1 MVNVFVLG
9 TNVVCSIHTFLIFII
24 MSNFFFNLFAS
35 ILIISVF
42 MTISVNNAVYAVL
55 FLILAFFSTM
65 CILFL
70 LNIDYLALLFI
81 LIYVGAITILFL
93 FVVMMLKIKI
103 NDKNTTKF
111 FSFINIIIGCLI
123 IYNVLGNTQILNIFL
138 PTTTE
143 TLTYYNW
150 FSKLYY
156 VDNIKM
162 LGQVLFNTY
171 YFYFILAG
179 FVLLVGMISAILL
192 SKESNRTI
200 RRYQLVYQQLSRE
213 VSNAV
218 FLVH

>member
-1 MVNVFVLG
+1 
-9 TNVVCSIHTFLIFII
+9 
-24 MSNFFFNLFAS
+24 MSNLYFNIFAS
-35 ILIISVF
+35 IILISVF

-55 FLILAFFSTM
+55 FLILAFFSSM

-70 LNIDYLALLFI
+70 LNIDYLALMFI

-103 NDKNTTKF
+103 NEKNTTKF
-111 FSFINIIIGCLI
+111 LSFINIIICCLI
-123 IYNVLGNTQILNIFL
+123 IYNILINTDIFNIFL
-138 PTTTE
+138 NTTSN
-143 TLTYYNW
+143 LTYTNW
-150 FSKLYY
+150 FSNLYY

-162 LGQVLFNTY
+162 LGQVIFTNY

-179 FVLLVGMISAILL
+179 FVLLIGLISAILL
-192 SKESNRTI
+192 SKESTKVI
-200 RRYQLVYQQLSRE
+200 RRYQLVYQQISRD

>member
-1 MVNVFVLG
+1 
-9 TNVVCSIHTFLIFII
+9 
-24 MSNFFFNLFAS
+24 
-35 ILIISVF
+35 

-70 LNIDYLALLFI
+70 LNIDYLALMFI

-93 FVVMMLKIKI
+93 FVVMMLKIKL
-103 NDKNTTKF
+103 NEKNTTKF
-111 FSFINIIIGCLI
+111 ISFINILICCVIFYNVIFNADVFNILITNDTNI
-123 IYNVLGNTQILNIFL
+123 IYND
-138 PTTTE
+138 
-143 TLTYYNW
+143 W
-150 FSKLYY
+150 FSNLYF

-162 LGQVLFNTY
+162 LGQVMFNVY

-179 FVLLVGMISAILL
+179 LVLLIGLISAILL
-192 SKESNRTI
+192 SKESNKTV
-200 RRYQLVYQQLSRE
+200 RRYQLVYQQISRE

>member
-1 MVNVFVLG
+1 
-9 TNVVCSIHTFLIFII
+9 

-35 ILIISVF
+35 IIIISVF

-55 FLILAFFSTM
+55 FLILAFFSSM

-70 LNIDYLALLFI
+70 LNIDYLALMFI

-103 NDKNTTKF
+103 NEKNTTKF
-111 FSFINIIIGCLI
+111 ISFINIIICCLI
-123 IYNVLGNTQILNIFL
+123 IYNVLLNTDLFNIFL
-138 PTTTE
+138 NTDI
-143 TLTYYNW
+143 TYNNW
-150 FSKLYY
+150 FSKLYFIY
-156 VDNIKM
+156 NIKM
-162 LGQVLFNTY
+162 IGQVIFNNY
-171 YFYFILAG
+171 YFYFILSG
-179 FVLLVGMISAILL
+179 FVLLIGMISAILL
-192 SKESNRTI
+192 SKESNKVV

>member
-1 MVNVFVLG
+1 
-9 TNVVCSIHTFLIFII
+9 
-24 MSNFFFNLFAS
+24 MSNLYFNIFAS
-35 ILIISVF
+35 IILISVF

-55 FLILAFFSTM
+55 FLILAFFSSM

-70 LNIDYLALLFI
+70 LNIDYLALMFI

-103 NDKNTTKF
+103 NEKNTTKF
-111 FSFINIIIGCLI
+111 LSFINIIICCLI
-123 IYNVLGNTQILNIFL
+123 IYNILINTDILNIFL
-138 PTTTE
+138 NTTSN
-143 TLTYYNW
+143 LTYTNW
-150 FSKLYY
+150 FSNLYY

-162 LGQVLFNTY
+162 LGQVIFTNY

-179 FVLLVGMISAILL
+179 FVLLIGLISAILL
-192 SKESNRTI
+192 SKESTKVI
-200 RRYQLVYQQLSRE
+200 RRYQLVYQQISRD

>member
-1 MVNVFVLG
+1 
-9 TNVVCSIHTFLIFII
+9 
-24 MSNFFFNLFAS
+24 MSNFFFNFFAS
-35 ILIISVF
+35 IIIISVF

-70 LNIDYLALLFI
+70 LNIDYLALMFI

-93 FVVMMLKIKI
+93 FVVMMLKIKL
-103 NDKNTTKF
+103 NEKNTTKF
-111 FSFINIIIGCLI
+111 ISFIKILICCVIFYNVIFNADVFNIFITNDTNI
-123 IYNVLGNTQILNIFL
+123 IYND
-138 PTTTE
+138 
-143 TLTYYNW
+143 W
-150 FSKLYY
+150 FSKLYF

-162 LGQVLFNTY
+162 LGQVMFNVY

-179 FVLLVGMISAILL
+179 LVLLIGLISAILL
-192 SKESNRTI
+192 SKESNKTV
-200 RRYQLVYQQLSRE
+200 RRYQLVYQQISRE

>member
-1 MVNVFVLG
+1 
-9 TNVVCSIHTFLIFII
+9 
-24 MSNFFFNLFAS
+24 MSNFFFNFFAS
-35 ILIISVF
+35 IIIISVF

-70 LNIDYLALLFI
+70 LNIDYLALMFI

-93 FVVMMLKIKI
+93 FVVMMLKIKL
-103 NDKNTTKF
+103 NEKNTTKF
-111 FSFINIIIGCLI
+111 IYFINILICCVIFYNVIFNADVFKIFITNDTNI
-123 IYNVLGNTQILNIFL
+123 IYND
-138 PTTTE
+138 
-143 TLTYYNW
+143 W
-150 FSKLYY
+150 FSKLYF

-162 LGQVLFNTY
+162 LGQVMFNVY

-179 FVLLVGMISAILL
+179 LVLLIGLISAILL
-192 SKESNRTI
+192 SKESNKTV
-200 RRYQLVYQQLSRE
+200 RRYQLVYQQISRE

>member
-1 MVNVFVLG
+1 
-9 TNVVCSIHTFLIFII
+9 
-24 MSNFFFNLFAS
+24 MSNFFFNFFAS
-35 ILIISVF
+35 IIIISVF

-70 LNIDYLALLFI
+70 LNIDYLALMFI

-93 FVVMMLKIKI
+93 FVVMMLKIKL
-103 NDKNTTKF
+103 NEKNTTKF
-111 FSFINIIIGCLI
+111 ISFINIFICCVIFYNVIFNADVFNIFITNDTNI
-123 IYNVLGNTQILNIFL
+123 IYND
-138 PTTTE
+138 
-143 TLTYYNW
+143 W
-150 FSKLYY
+150 FSKLYF

-162 LGQVLFNTY
+162 LGQVMFNVY

-179 FVLLVGMISAILL
+179 LVLLIGLISAILL
-192 SKESNRTI
+192 SKESNKTV
-200 RRYQLVYQQLSRE
+200 RRYQLVYQQISRE

>member
-1 MVNVFVLG
+1 
-9 TNVVCSIHTFLIFII
+9 
-24 MSNFFFNLFAS
+24 MSNLYFNIFAS
-35 ILIISVF
+35 IILISVF

-55 FLILAFFSTM
+55 FLILAFFSSM

-70 LNIDYLALLFI
+70 LNIDYLALMFI

-103 NDKNTTKF
+103 NEKNTTKLL
-111 FSFINIIIGCLI
+111 SFINIIICCLI
-123 IYNVLGNTQILNIFL
+123 IYNILINTDIFNVFLN
-138 PTTTE
+138 TTSN
-143 TLTYYNW
+143 LTYTNW
-150 FSKLYY
+150 FSNLYY

-162 LGQVLFNTY
+162 LGQVIFTNY

-179 FVLLVGMISAILL
+179 FVLLIGLISAILL
-192 SKESNRTI
+192 SKESTKVI
-200 RRYQLVYQQLSRE
+200 RRYQLVYQQISRD

>member
-1 MVNVFVLG
+1 MA
-9 TNVVCSIHTFLIFII
+9 
-24 MSNFFFNLFAS
+24 NFFFNFFAS
-35 ILIISVF
+35 IIIISVF
-42 MTISVNNAVYAVL
+42 MTISVNNAVFAVL

-70 LNIDYLALLFI
+70 LNIDYLALMFI

-103 NDKNTTKF
+103 NEKNTTKF
-111 FSFINIIIGCLI
+111 ISFINIIISCVI
-123 IYNVLGNTQILNIFL
+123 IYNIFCNTEILTIFL
-138 PTTTE
+138 PTTTTSFE
-143 TLTYYNW
+143 YHNW
-150 FSKLYY
+150 FSQLYFI
-156 VDNIKM
+156 DNIKM
-162 LGQVLFNTY
+162 LGQVLFNVY
-171 YFYFILAG
+171 YFYFVLAG

-213 VSNAV
+213 VTNAV

>member
-1 MVNVFVLG
+1 
-9 TNVVCSIHTFLIFII
+9 

-35 ILIISVF
+35 IIIISVF

-55 FLILAFFSTM
+55 FLILAFFSSM

-70 LNIDYLALLFI
+70 LNVDYLALMFI

-103 NDKNTTKF
+103 NEKNTTKF
-111 FSFINIIIGCLI
+111 ISFINIIICCLI
-123 IYNVLGNTQILNIFL
+123 IYNVLLNTDLFNIFL
-138 PTTTE
+138 NTDIA
-143 TLTYYNW
+143 YNNW
-150 FSKLYY
+150 FSKLYFI
-156 VDNIKM
+156 DIIKM
-162 LGQVLFNTY
+162 IGQVIFNNY
-171 YFYFILAG
+171 YFYFILSG
-179 FVLLVGMISAILL
+179 FVLLIGMLSAILL
-192 SKESNRTI
+192 SKESNKVV

>member
-1 MVNVFVLG
+1 
-9 TNVVCSIHTFLIFII
+9 
-24 MSNFFFNLFAS
+24 MSNFFFNFFAS
-35 ILIISVF
+35 IIIISVF

-70 LNIDYLALLFI
+70 LNIDYLALMFI

-93 FVVMMLKIKI
+93 FVVMMLKIKL
-103 NDKNTTKF
+103 NEKNTTKF
-111 FSFINIIIGCLI
+111 ISFINILICWVIFYNLIFNADVFNIFITNDTNI
-123 IYNVLGNTQILNIFL
+123 IYND
-138 PTTTE
+138 
-143 TLTYYNW
+143 W
-150 FSKLYY
+150 FSKLYF

-162 LGQVLFNTY
+162 LGQVMFNVY

-179 FVLLVGMISAILL
+179 LVLLIGLISAILL
-192 SKESNRTI
+192 SKESNKTV
-200 RRYQLVYQQLSRE
+200 RRYQLVYQQISRE

>member
-1 MVNVFVLG
+1 
-9 TNVVCSIHTFLIFII
+9 
-24 MSNFFFNLFAS
+24 MSNFFFNFFAS

-70 LNIDYLALLFI
+70 LNIDYLAIMFI

-103 NDKNTTKF
+103 NEKNTTKF
-111 FSFINIIIGCLI
+111 ISFINIIICCLV
-123 IYNVLGNTQILNIFL
+123 IYNVICNADLFNIFINNND
-138 PTTTE
+138 TII
-143 TLTYYNW
+143 TYTNW
-150 FSKLYY
+150 FSNLYF

-162 LGQVLFNTY
+162 LGQVMFNVY

-179 FVLLVGMISAILL
+179 FILLIGLISAILL
-192 SKESNRTI
+192 SKESNQTI

>member
-1 MVNVFVLG
+1 
-9 TNVVCSIHTFLIFII
+9 
-24 MSNFFFNLFAS
+24 MSNFYFNLFAS
-35 ILIISVF
+35 IIIISVF

-55 FLILAFFSTM
+55 FLILAFFSSM

-70 LNIDYLALLFI
+70 LNVDYLALMFI

-103 NDKNTTKF
+103 NEKNTTKF
-111 FSFINIIIGCLI
+111 ISFINIVICCLI
-123 IYNVLGNTQILNIFL
+123 IYNVLLNADVFNVFL
-138 PTTTE
+138 NNDLVYTDF
-143 TLTYYNW
+143 
-150 FSKLYY
+150 FSKIYY

-162 LGQVLFNTY
+162 LGRVIFTDY

-179 FVLLVGMISAILL
+179 FVLLIGMISAILL
-192 SKESNRTI
+192 SKESNKTI
-200 RRYQLVYQQLSRE
+200 RRYQLVYQQLSRD

>member
-1 MVNVFVLG
+1 
-9 TNVVCSIHTFLIFII
+9 

-35 ILIISVF
+35 IIIISVF

-55 FLILAFFSTM
+55 FLILAFFSSM

-70 LNIDYLALLFI
+70 LNVDYLALMFI

-103 NDKNTTKF
+103 NEKNTTKF
-111 FSFINIIIGCLI
+111 ISFINIIICCLI
-123 IYNVLGNTQILNIFL
+123 IYNVLLNTDLFNIFL
-138 PTTTE
+138 NTNIA
-143 TLTYYNW
+143 YNNW
-150 FSKLYY
+150 FSKLYFI
-156 VDNIKM
+156 DNIKM
-162 LGQVLFNTY
+162 IGQVIFNNY
-171 YFYFILAG
+171 YFYFILSG
-179 FVLLVGMISAILL
+179 FVLLIGMISAILL
-192 SKESNRTI
+192 SKESNKVV

>member
-1 MVNVFVLG
+1 MA
-9 TNVVCSIHTFLIFII
+9 
-24 MSNFFFNLFAS
+24 NFFFNFFAS
-35 ILIISVF
+35 IIIISVF
-42 MTISVNNAVYAVL
+42 MTISVNNAVFAVL

-70 LNIDYLALLFI
+70 LNIDYLALMFI

-103 NDKNTTKF
+103 SEKNTTKF
-111 FSFINIIIGCLI
+111 ISFINILISCII
-123 IYNVLGNTQILNIFL
+123 IYNILCNTEILTIFL
-138 PTTTE
+138 PSATTTSFE
-143 TLTYYNW
+143 YHNW
-150 FSKLYY
+150 FAQLYF

-162 LGQVLFNTY
+162 LGQVLFNVY

-200 RRYQLVYQQLSRE
+200 RRYQLVYQQLSRK
-213 VSNAV
+213 VTNAV

>member
-1 MVNVFVLG
+1 
-9 TNVVCSIHTFLIFII
+9 
-24 MSNFFFNLFAS
+24 MSNFFFNFFAS
-35 ILIISVF
+35 ILVISVF

-70 LNIDYLALLFI
+70 LNIDYLAIMFI

-103 NDKNTTKF
+103 NEKNTTKF
-111 FSFINIIIGCLI
+111 ISFINIIICCLI
-123 IYNVLGNTQILNIFL
+123 IYNVLLNADIFNVFL
-138 PTTTE
+138 NNDLVYTDF
-143 TLTYYNW
+143 
-150 FSKLYY
+150 FSKIYY

-162 LGQVLFNTY
+162 LGRVIFTDY

-179 FVLLVGMISAILL
+179 FVLLIGMISAILL
-192 SKESNRTI
+192 SKESNKTI
-200 RRYQLVYQQLSRE
+200 RRYQLVYQQLSRD

>member
-1 MVNVFVLG
+1 MFDSYL
-9 TNVVCSIHTFLIFII
+9 SDFLILNNK
-24 MSNFFFNLFAS
+24 MSNIYFNIFSS
-35 ILIISVF
+35 IILISVF

-55 FLILAFFSTM
+55 FLILAFFSSM

-70 LNIDYLALLFI
+70 LNIDYLALMFI

-103 NDKNTTKF
+103 NEKNTTKF
-111 FSFINIIIGCLI
+111 LSFINIIICCLI
-123 IYNVLGNTQILNIFL
+123 IYNVLLNTDIFNIYLNTSSL
-138 PTTTE
+138 VYTD
-143 TLTYYNW
+143 W
-150 FSKLYY
+150 FSNLYF

-162 LGQVLFNTY
+162 LGQVIFTNY

-179 FVLLVGMISAILL
+179 FILLIGLISAILL
-192 SKESNRTI
+192 SKESTKVI
-200 RRYQLVYQQLSRE
+200 RRYQLVYQQISRD

>member
-1 MVNVFVLG
+1 
-9 TNVVCSIHTFLIFII
+9 
-24 MSNFFFNLFAS
+24 MSNFFFNFFAS
-35 ILIISVF
+35 IIIISVF

-70 LNIDYLALLFI
+70 LNIDYLALMFI

-93 FVVMMLKIKI
+93 FVVMMLKIKL
-103 NDKNTTKF
+103 NEKNTTKF
-111 FSFINIIIGCLI
+111 ISFINILICCAIFYNVIFNADVFNIFITNDTNI
-123 IYNVLGNTQILNIFL
+123 IYND
-138 PTTTE
+138 
-143 TLTYYNW
+143 W
-150 FSKLYY
+150 FSKLYF

-162 LGQVLFNTY
+162 LGQVMFNVY

-179 FVLLVGMISAILL
+179 LVLLIGLISAILL
-192 SKESNRTI
+192 SKESNKTV
-200 RRYQLVYQQLSRE
+200 RRYQLVYQQISRE

>member
-1 MVNVFVLG
+1 
-9 TNVVCSIHTFLIFII
+9 
-24 MSNFFFNLFAS
+24 MSNFFFNFFAS
-35 ILIISVF
+35 ILVISVF

-55 FLILAFFSTM
+55 FLILAFFSSM

-70 LNIDYLALLFI
+70 LNVDYLALMFI

-103 NDKNTTKF
+103 NEKNTTKYI
-111 FSFINIIIGCLI
+111 SFINIIICCLI
-123 IYNVLGNTQILNIFL
+123 IYNVLLNADIFNVFL
-138 PTTTE
+138 NNDLVYTDF
-143 TLTYYNW
+143 
-150 FSKLYY
+150 FSKIYY

-162 LGQVLFNTY
+162 LGRVIFTDY

-179 FVLLVGMISAILL
+179 FVLLIGMISAILL
-192 SKESNRTI
+192 SKESNKTI
-200 RRYQLVYQQLSRE
+200 RRYQLVYQQLSRD

>member
-1 MVNVFVLG
+1 
-9 TNVVCSIHTFLIFII
+9 
-24 MSNFFFNLFAS
+24 MSNFYFNLFAS
-35 ILIISVF
+35 IIIISVF

-55 FLILAFFSTM
+55 FLILAFFSSM

-70 LNIDYLALLFI
+70 LNVDYLALMFI

-103 NDKNTTKF
+103 NEKNTTKYI
-111 FSFINIIIGCLI
+111 SFINIVICCLI
-123 IYNVLGNTQILNIFL
+123 IYNVLLNADIFNVFL
-138 PTTTE
+138 NNDLVYTDF
-143 TLTYYNW
+143 
-150 FSKLYY
+150 FSKIYY

-162 LGQVLFNTY
+162 LGRVIFTDY

-179 FVLLVGMISAILL
+179 FVLLIGMISAILL
-192 SKESNRTI
+192 SKESNKTI
-200 RRYQLVYQQLSRE
+200 RRYQLVYQQLSRD

>member
-1 MVNVFVLG
+1 MFDSYL
-9 TNVVCSIHTFLIFII
+9 SEKKKKESRK
-24 MSNFFFNLFAS
+24 MSNFYFNLFAS
-35 ILIISVF
+35 IIIISVF

-55 FLILAFFSTM
+55 FLILAFFSSM

-70 LNIDYLALLFI
+70 LNVDYLALMFI

-103 NDKNTTKF
+103 NEKNTTKF
-111 FSFINIIIGCLI
+111 ISFINIIICCLI
-123 IYNVLGNTQILNIFL
+123 IYNVLLNADIFNVFL
-138 PTTTE
+138 NNDLVYTDF
-143 TLTYYNW
+143 
-150 FSKLYY
+150 FSKIYY

-162 LGQVLFNTY
+162 LGRVIFTDY

-179 FVLLVGMISAILL
+179 FVLLIGMISAILL
-192 SKESNRTI
+192 SKESNKTI
-200 RRYQLVYQQLSRE
+200 RRYQLVYQQLSRD

>member
-1 MVNVFVLG
+1 
-9 TNVVCSIHTFLIFII
+9 
-24 MSNFFFNLFAS
+24 MSNFFFNFFAS

-70 LNIDYLALLFI
+70 LNIDYLAIMFI

-103 NDKNTTKF
+103 NEKNTTKF
-111 FSFINIIIGCLI
+111 ISFINIVIACLV
-123 IYNVLGNTQILNIFL
+123 IYNVICNVDLFNIFINNND
-138 PTTTE
+138 TII
-143 TLTYYNW
+143 TYTNW
-150 FSKLYY
+150 FSNLYF

-162 LGQVLFNTY
+162 LGQVMFNVY

-179 FVLLVGMISAILL
+179 FILLIGLISAILL
-192 SKESNRTI
+192 SKESNKTL